1 MNARREREQWL
12 AECRDKA
19 RERKEKKI
27 AKQSVSPISSRSVSP
42 HSDRR
47 QTNGDNNA
55 TISTDEDEIDE
66 KIHVLW
72 KRLETKLENPRKT
85 VDEKLRTKSK
95 VCFL

>member
-12 AECRDKA
+12 ECRDKA
-19 RERKEKKI
+19 HERKKKKI

-47 QTNGDNNA
+47 QTNGNNNA
-55 TISTDEDEIDE
+55 TISTDEDEIHE
-66 KIHVLW
+66 KIDVLR
-72 KRLETKLENPRKT
+72 KRLETKLKNPRKT